1 MKEELLQLALVSGGG
16 GVIIAVTVNIS
27 ELYSFQETVS
37 SPSRRRQQSQ
47 EEEEEEVT
55 RKGMRTVVP
64 RRTTCYQRATWIP
77 SPSTGSP
84 SRC

>member
-16 GVIIAVTVNIS
+16 VIIAMNIS
-27 ELYSFQETVS
+27 ELYLFQETVS

>member
-1 MKEELLQLALVSGGG
+1 MKEELLQLALVSGGD
-16 GVIIAVTVNIS
+16 VIIAMNIS
-27 ELYSFQETVS
+27 ELDSFQETVS

-47 EEEEEEVT
+47 EEEEEVT

>member
-16 GVIIAVTVNIS
+16 VIIAVTVNIS
-27 ELYSFQETVS
+27 ELDSFQETVS

-47 EEEEEEVT
+47 EEEEEVT